1 MFLWGLFPGFHP
13 GLISTRPSGTQ
24 TNSAG
29 ESPAMR
35 TECLR
40 VWGKVPEKQSQILR
54 CCAPQDD
61 SRGEAGECITGNAE
75 VWKSNRRCFASLSM
89 TVREGP
95 RYGRMSGN
103 AEVWKGNRRCFA
115 ALSMTVRLCL
125 IRAVNRLFG
134 LNAFACGEKCP
145 KSNRRSFVAALL
157 RMTAVVRPVSV
168 LPPMRKFRK
177 ATADASLRSA

>member
-1 MFLWGLFPGFHP
+1 LEEQPQM
-13 GLISTRPSGTQ
+13 
-24 TNSAG
+24 
-29 ESPAMR
+29 
-35 TECLR
+35 
-40 VWGKVPEKQSQILR
+40 LR

-95 RYGRMSGN
+95 RYGRITGN

-125 IRAVNRLFG
+125 IRAVNRQFG
-134 LNAFACGEKCP
+134 QNAFACGEEYP

-157 RMTAVVRPVSV
+157 RMTAIFLALDVS
-168 LPPMRKFRK
+168 PAMRKFGK